1 MLEREGSL
9 FTRVDTIVLSG
20 GGSGTRVDMA
30 LCSIAYS
37 SLLRHSK
44 ISLMHSAAASL
55 LAFE

>member
-20 GGSGTRVDMA
+20 GGSGTRMDMA
-30 LCSIAYS
+30 LCSIAHS

-44 ISLMHSAAASL
+44 ISLMHTAAAIL
-55 LAFE
+55 LAFK